1 MSDLSADVV
10 ILGGGLVGMT
20 LAIGLAK
27 AGITSSVV
35 DNSDPA
41 AQTADGFDGRASAI
55 STASWNLYTNLGMA
69 EELAPKGCP
78 IASIAV
84 TDGMKPGRI
93 DFQPEGGDGAL
104 GRMYANRDLRIA
116 MYRMAEQ
123 EPSIT
128 FYPSS
133 HVVSRER
140 GEHGVSVTL
149 AGGQVLKGRLLVAA
163 EGRKS
168 PTRDEAGFTPA
179 KWDYG
184 HRAIIAGLTHEKPH
198 GNVAWE
204 VFYPAGPFALLP
216 LLDGEDGKHRSSLVW
231 TVAEKDAAAV
241 LAMPD
246 AMFVGEVMSR
256 MHGIFGQIELASPRS
271 SYPLNFHHTVRVVED
286 RLALVGDAAHGMHP
300 IAGQGLNLGLR
311 DVAALVEVLADGVRL
326 GMDVGDAQLLA
337 RYERW
342 RAADTFMVATATDVL
357 TRLFGV
363 PGKLPSAVRRLGMAG
378 VQRAAP
384 LKRWFMDEARGMSGD
399 LPKLLRAA

>member
-1 MSDLSADVV
+1 MNELNADVV
-10 ILGGGLVGMT
+10 IVGGGLVGMT

-27 AGITSSVV
+27 AGITSHVV

-55 STASWNLYTNLGMA
+55 STASWNLYAHLGMA
-69 EELAPKGCP
+69 EALTPLGCP
-78 IASIAV
+78 IEAIAV

-93 DFQPEGGDGAL
+93 DFKPGVGEGSL
-104 GRMYANRDLRIA
+104 GRMYTNRDLRIA
-116 MYRMAEQ
+116 MYDAAAKEAAINFL
-123 EPSIT
+123 PNA
-128 FYPSS
+128 
-133 HVVSRER
+133 HVLKRER
-140 GEHGVSVTL
+140 GEHGVAVTL
-149 AGGQVLKGRLLVAA
+149 TDGRVLKGRLLVGA

-179 KWDYG
+179 RWDYG
-184 HRAIIAGLTHEKPH
+184 HRAIIAGLAHEKSH

-216 LLDGEDGKHRSSLVW
+216 LLDDASGAHRSALVW

-241 LAMPD
+241 LAMPE
-246 AMFVGEVMSR
+246 AMFLNEVSAR
-256 MHGIFGQIELASPRS
+256 MQGMFGALTLAAPRT
-271 SYPLNFHHTVRVVED
+271 SYPLNFHHTARIVDE

-300 IAGQGLNLGLR
+300 IAGQGLNVGLR
-311 DVAALVEVLADGVRL
+311 DVAALVEVLSDGVRL
-326 GMDVGDAQLLA
+326 GLDVGDAQLLA

-363 PGKLPSAVRRLGMAG
+363 PGRLPSAIRRLGMAG
-378 VQRAAP
+378 VQRAGP